1 MKPGWRNL
9 VVLLAALFM
18 SATGATALENRFLL
32 LVETTAD
39 SAKNMQAT
47 RDAVA
52 DLLVKGF
59 NGIARPGDTIGV
71 WLVGERL
78 DTTFPMLVWQPAA
91 ARAYAVEADKFISKR
106 AWTGR
111 WNSTNALP
119 ALSAVAADS
128 EALSVVLV
136 TAPHS
141 RLTGLPFSE
150 SVAEIQDRAAVDLE
164 RTRLPFVTFLTV
176 RERKFTSAAVNSGLG
191 PWTIP
196 NPPLPQPVIVQAPA
210 AKPGS
215 GPPSKIEF
223 KPSPATNLPAITPV
237 VSVAAVKIQEPKTEP
252 PAAVESKPVLATAPI
267 TESKIPTAPG
277 LSNPAP
283 VPAAAESKPDS
294 VPLIPAKIEPAP
306 PVPTRPSE
314 LPETSTLAE
323 AKPKPEVPARSTV
336 NPVAPAPAKPPST
349 AENAVLLPVPQSQ
362 KTTAAKTAATV
373 SNPAMAASVNP
384 PATGNGFLAAG
395 IGALIGIG
403 LLGWFLLRRQK
414 APQHSLI
421 TQSFKVK

>member
-18 SATGATALENRFLL
+18 SATGVTALENRFLL

-71 WLVGERL
+71 WVVGERL
-78 DTTFPMLVWQPAA
+78 DTTFPMLVWQPVA

-119 ALSAVAADS
+119 ALSAVAAVS

-141 RLTGLPFSE
+141 RLNGLPFSE

-196 NPPLPQPVIVQAPA
+196 NPPLSQPVIVQAPV
-210 AKPGS
+210 AKPGG
-215 GPPSKIEF
+215 GPPSKLEF

-237 VSVAAVKIQEPKTEP
+237 ASIAAVKIPEPKPEP
-252 PAAVESKPVLATAPI
+252 PAAAASKPVVATEPI
-267 TESKIPTAPG
+267 TELKISTAPG
-277 LSNPAP
+277 PSNPAP
-283 VPAAAESKPDS
+283 VPAAAESKPVS
-294 VPLIPAKIEPAP
+294 LPLIPAKVEPASP
-306 PVPTRPSE
+306 ASTIPTEP
-314 LPETSTLAE
+314 LKPSTLAE
-323 AKPKPEVPARSTV
+323 VKPKPTSPAQSMV
-336 NPVAPAPAKPPST
+336 EPVAHAPAKPAFI
-349 AENAVLLPVPQSQ
+349 AENAVLVPVPQSQ
-362 KTTAAKTAATV
+362 KIPAAKTAAAVTG
-373 SNPAMAASVNP
+373 PAMAASVNP
-384 PATGNGFLAAG
+384 PATGNGFLVAG
-395 IGALIGIG
+395 IGALLGIG

-414 APQHSLI
+414 TPQHSLI